1 MYETLYIAKA
11 AIGYAFEQ
19 VRTSNIQLFGTESY
33 HSRTEDLK
41 DLANAYSALN
51 AIIPDSVAFGI
62 SWEDRKAALRE
73 EI

>member
-19 VRTSNIQLFGTESY
+19 VRTSNIQLFGNESY
-33 HSRTEDLK
+33 HNRTEDLK
-41 DLANAYSALN
+41 DLANAYSTLN

-62 SWEDRKAALRE
+62 SWEDRKAALRG

>member
-1 MYETLYIAKA
+1 MYYTLYVAKA

-19 VRTSNIQLFGTESY
+19 VRTSNIQLFGNESY
-33 HSRTEDLK
+33 HNRAEDLK
-41 DLANAYSALN
+41 DLANVYSALN
-51 AIIPDSVAFGI
+51 DIIPDSVAFEI